1 MLHVLEPWLR
11 SAGLIEQVR
20 DLARVAATRA
30 GDLDQDGAFP
40 SEDVHALAASGALKA
55 PMPLAYGGLG
65 LGTTSEGAPALL
77 DVLRWIGHGSL
88 PLGRLYEGHVN
99 ALALIARFGNAS
111 QIELAAR
118 DAGEGV
124 LFGVWN
130 TQAADGLALEKTQ
143 AGWRLRGR
151 KTFASGAGF
160 VGRPLVTARVN
171 DSGVVMVLPRLDRE
185 AGNGPRADL
194 SDWCA
199 HGMRASATG
208 SYDFS
213 GLAVSANDI
222 IGNEDDYHREPSF
235 SAGAW
240 RFAAVQLG
248 GIERLLDEARLHLR
262 QASRIS
268 DPHQLARTGEA
279 AVAAE
284 TARLWVA
291 RAAELAEQD
300 DGGRDP
306 GQVTAYVNLAR
317 SAVER
322 AGLDVLELVHR
333 SVGLAGFLRTHPIER
348 LSRDLATYLRQPAP
362 DRALTTAAA
371 YALGRNS
378 PTADLWS

>member
-130 TQAADGLALEKTQ
+130 TQAADGLALENDV
-143 AGWRLRGR
+143 
-151 KTFASGAGF
+151 GA
-160 VGRPLVTARVN
+160 
-171 DSGVVMVLPRLDRE
+171 
-185 AGNGPRADL
+185 
-194 SDWCA
+194 
-199 HGMRASATG
+199 
-208 SYDFS
+208 
-213 GLAVSANDI
+213 
-222 IGNEDDYHREPSF
+222 
-235 SAGAW
+235 
-240 RFAAVQLG
+240 
-248 GIERLLDEARLHLR
+248 
-262 QASRIS
+262 
-268 DPHQLARTGEA
+268 
-279 AVAAE
+279 
-284 TARLWVA
+284 
-291 RAAELAEQD
+291 
-300 DGGRDP
+300 
-306 GQVTAYVNLAR
+306 
-317 SAVER
+317 
-322 AGLDVLELVHR
+322 
-333 SVGLAGFLRTHPIER
+333 
-348 LSRDLATYLRQPAP
+348 
-362 DRALTTAAA
+362 
-371 YALGRNS
+371 
-378 PTADLWS
+378 